1 MVRFYR
7 WKAAVEEA
15 MSLKLSH
22 EAETIKIKIKIRG
35 ENVQYT
41 PNLHLTNF
49 LGLERGGELP
59 RPGFSEFRIG
69 RTTNDNKGEGGEGG
83 ARRFLVD
90 LGGVG
95 EARKVVHSCSALV
108 SSVS

>member
-1 MVRFYR
+1 
-7 WKAAVEEA
+7 

-35 ENVQYT
+35 ENVQYI

-49 LGLERGGELP
+49 LDLERGGELP

-69 RTTNDNKGEGGEGG
+69 RMTNDNKGEGRERK
-83 ARRFLVD
+83 RREEILDRF
-90 LGGVG
+90 
-95 EARKVVHSCSALV
+95 RRRW
-108 SSVS
+108 